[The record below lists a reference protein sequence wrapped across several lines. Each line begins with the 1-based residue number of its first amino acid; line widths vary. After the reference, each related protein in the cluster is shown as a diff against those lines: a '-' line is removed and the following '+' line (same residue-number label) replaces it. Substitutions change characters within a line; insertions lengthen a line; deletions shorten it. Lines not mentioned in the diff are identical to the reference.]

1 MRGSTPMGRLEHAM
15 GERGLGAP
23 GGPLGQILGQ
33 LGGASGG
40 GAAYPG
46 TTYPGAGYPSSGGAG
61 YPDASYPASGG
72 AGYPGAGYPSGGG
85 GGILGEL
92 AGMAGRHLGGGGQ
105 GGGGLGG
112 GIGRNLVLGGLGALA
127 TAVLSGRGRGMG
139 GLGGGLSPMGGGNM
153 RGAMGAGGLA
163 LLAMLAMR
171 ALRNSGQSQAMGFAN
186 TGGGADP
193 VEELPEATVSQETA
207 TLVLRAMIDAAKA
220 DGHIDTTERQKITAK
235 LQESGADP
243 DSLSFLES
251 EMARPADPDGLAADA
266 PDPVVAAQVYAASLL
281 AIEVDTPAE
290 QAYLRHLAGQLGL
303 DHTVVAQLHQALG
316 APAL

>member
-1 MRGSTPMGRLEHAM
+1 M
-15 GERGLGAP
+15 
-23 GGPLGQILGQ
+23 
-33 LGGASGG
+33 
-40 GAAYPG
+40 
-46 TTYPGAGYPSSGGAG
+46 
-61 YPDASYPASGG
+61 
-72 AGYPGAGYPSGGG
+72 
-85 GGILGEL
+85 
-92 AGMAGRHLGGGGQ
+92 
-105 GGGGLGG
+105 
-112 GIGRNLVLGGLGALA
+112 V
-127 TAVLSGRGRGMG
+127 
-139 GLGGGLSPMGGGNM
+139 GLGGGLSPMGGGGLGSMVGGNM

-171 ALRNSGQSQAMGFAN
+171 ALRNSGQGQAMGFAN

-220 DGHIDTTERQKITAK
+220 DGHIDATERQKITAK

-243 DSLSFLES
+243 DSLSFLER

-290 QAYLRHLAGQLGL
+290 QAYLRHLAGRLGL
-303 DHTVVAQLHQALG
+303 DHAVVAQLHQALG